1 VAAIGRQSDREIA
14 TFDEGELWCA
24 DDAVPPMSPAGWYFR
39 AGRGSPAVWI
49 GPFERAGDARV
60 APFSGDP
67 LRDARKYLDRWQRGD
82 APPPAPLRLVVPRRA
97 APLPPMTP
105 EGQFELAVGEAAAP
119 AARGARRRSRRA
131 ARAPQLTLPL

>member
-1 VAAIGRQSDREIA
+1 MAAVGRQAEREVA

-39 AGRGSPAVWI
+39 AGRGAPAVWI
-49 GPFERAGDARV
+49 GPFEGAGDARV

-82 APPPAPLRLVVPRRA
+82 APPPLRLVVPRRA
-97 APLPPMTP
+97 APLPPMTAD
-105 EGQFELAVGEAAAP
+105 GQFELDVGAVVSPAP
-119 AARGARRRSRRA
+119 KAPPRQGRRA
-131 ARAPQLTLPL
+131 ARAPQYALPL

>member
-1 VAAIGRQSDREIA
+1 MAAIGRQSEREVV

-49 GPFERAGDARV
+49 GPFDEPGDARA

-82 APPPAPLRLVVPRRA
+82 APPAPALRLVVPRRPA
-97 APLPPMTP
+97 ALPPVTA
-105 EGQFELAVGEAAAP
+105 EGQFELAVGDPAAP
-119 AARGARRRSRRA
+119 MPKPARTPSRRA
-131 ARAPQLTLPL
+131 ARAPQLALPL